1 MANLFFV
8 EERQVTVAAR
18 TEYKVIVAP
27 TRDGWRYVPQ
37 MRRGAHKAW
46 RDFPP
51 YRQFTSR
58 AEAEQYWEGLE

>member
-1 MANLFFV
+1 M
-8 EERQVTVAAR
+8 TAALATR

-37 MRRGAHKAW
+37 MRRGSRPW
-46 RDFPP
+46 TDFPP

-58 AEAEQYWEGLE
+58 AEAEQYLEGLER

>member
-1 MANLFFV
+1 M
-8 EERQVTVAAR
+8 T

-46 RDFPP
+46 TDFPP

-58 AEAEQYWEGLE
+58 AEAKQYLEGLEQ